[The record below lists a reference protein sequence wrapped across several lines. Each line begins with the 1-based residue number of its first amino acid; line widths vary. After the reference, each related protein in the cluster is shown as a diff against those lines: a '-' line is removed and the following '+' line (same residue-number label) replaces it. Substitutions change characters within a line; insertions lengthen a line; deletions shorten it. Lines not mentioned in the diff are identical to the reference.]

1 MIRFILIHAPA
12 GFIGGH
18 CHVRVLVRHTRLNG
32 DIICIQSSL
41 EPGGLVGGFIRR
53 LVTEVG
59 PAIWLD
65 LVEDGSLHN
74 GSEATRFCPEKAKDT
89 LSNLPPCV
97 YAFTMSFRTRTAPT
111 HRLLVD
117 QRGTGVWR
125 GSREELSCVS
135 CYIAKV
141 H

>member
-59 PAIWLD
+59 PAIWLKMD
-65 LVEDGSLHN
+65 LYITAQKPRDFVQKRRKIHFPIYLHV
-74 GSEATRFCPEKAKDT
+74 S
-89 LSNLPPCV
+89 
-97 YAFTMSFRTRTAPT
+97 M
-111 HRLLVD
+111 RLLCPSALGRPLHID
-117 QRGTGVWR
+117 
-125 GSREELSCVS
+125 
-135 CYIAKV
+135 Y
-141 H
+141 